1 MVRRWAVVVR
11 GVVRRV
17 VRRVG
22 RRVGRIRVLGVI
34 VVFVVVALGAST
46 EPIAADGQSAWG
58 TITDGVP
65 EAIVVVSHDGTLGSW
80 SGGGTGAR
88 WRCGYYAIDAPVTSV
103 LDPSPVVN
111 WTAGPVN
118 PVRGEFYIL
127 ACDDSNGVRV
137 RATYLKFDP
146 GDPFGGIAAT
156 ERAIDEARRRLEIPE
171 PVPRVNPPDAQL
183 VGLPMWMWLDQ
194 PWERVWASASIGS
207 VWAGVDA
214 WPETS
219 MWEFD
224 DGTRIWCDRGI
235 EYDTAR
241 SPRDQRSGCTHTFTR
256 TSAWSPGG
264 IEMVRVTVTW
274 GVEWTSSEQ
283 GGEPLGTLT
292 RTAEFPVRVL
302 EAQALV
308 R

>member
-1 MVRRWAVVVR
+1 M
-11 GVVRRV
+11 GC
-17 VRRVG
+17 VG
-22 RRVGRIRVLGVI
+22 RRSFVGRSAIMAVGVLVA
-34 VVFVVVALGAST
+34 VVFLVPATRAD
-46 EPIAADGQSAWG
+46 ADGQSAWG

-65 EAIVVVSHDGTLGSW
+65 EAIVVVSRDGTLGSW

-88 WRCGYYAIDAPVTSV
+88 WRCGYYAIDAPVMSPF
-103 LDPSPVVN
+103 DPTPVVD
-111 WTAGPVN
+111 WVGGPIN
-118 PVRGEFYIL
+118 PVRGEFYVL
-127 ACDDSNGVRV
+127 GCYDSFGTRV
-137 RATYLKFDP
+137 RASYLRFDP

-156 ERAIDEARRRLEIPE
+156 ERALDEARRRLEIPD
-171 PVPRVNPPDAQL
+171 PVPRVNPPDAPL

-219 MWEFD
+219 LWEFG

-235 EYDTAR
+235 EYDMSR
-241 SPRDQRSGCTHTFTR
+241 GPRDQSSGCTHTFAR
-256 TSAWSPGG
+256 TSAWLPDGV
-264 IEMVRVTVTW
+264 ELVRVTVTW

-292 RTAEFPVRVL
+292 RSAVFPVRVL